1 MTLIVWGLTCALW
14 STVWVFIKLGV
25 ADVPPVTFAAYRL
38 FVALLVLAPI
48 TAARRFALPRH
59 TRDWVLIGGTGVLLL
74 GVNYALVYWGMQFVS
89 SGLAAVLQALTPV
102 FGMVFA
108 HVLLAHERITPVK
121 VAALAIGI
129 AGVSIIF
136 ADQLR
141 FAGWRS
147 LLGSSAILAGAIFVA
162 CAYVLMKKH
171 ARDLDPSII
180 TAGQMFAA
188 LLPLSAFA
196 FIVEGN
202 PLAIQWTT
210 TSAVA
215 LLYLAVFGS
224 ITGMWLNY
232 WLLKRMD
239 ATKVL
244 VMALAEPPIAMML
257 GAAIL
262 DETLSDPDD
271 RGDDLHSR
279 ERRRG
284 PRCGSRRC
292 YFASEARSAYLSV
305 SSTCNAWSASPRHAA
320 SAASNRPSAPSC
332 SSVSAISK
340 RPRIDRFAGGA
351 LQRMRFSLDALGVS
365 FVHGGSDRRQLG
377 PDNPR

>member
-1 MTLIVWGLTCALW
+1 MLAHGGNRGQLMTLIIWGLTCALW

-48 TAARRFALPRH
+48 TAARRVALPSDP
-59 TRDWVLIGGTGVLLL
+59 RDWVLIGGTGVLLL
-74 GVNYALVYWGMQFVS
+74 GVNYALLYWGMQFVS

-108 HVLLAHERITPVK
+108 HFLLAHERITPVK

-141 FAGWRS
+141 IAGWRS
-147 LLGSSAILAGAIFVA
+147 LSGSAAVLAGAMFVA
-162 CAYVLMKKH
+162 YAYVLMKKH

-180 TAGQMFAA
+180 AAGQMLAA

-196 FIVEGN
+196 FVVEGSL
-202 PLAIQWTT
+202 LAIRWTT
-210 TSAVA
+210 TAAVA
-215 LLYLAVFGS
+215 LLYLAVVGS
-224 ITGMWLNY
+224 ITATWLNY

-244 VMALAEPPIAMML
+244 VMGLAEPPIAMML

-262 DETLSDPDD
+262 DETLS
-271 RGDDLHSR
+271 
-279 ERRRG
+279 
-284 PRCGSRRC
+284 
-292 YFASEARSAYLSV
+292 ARMITGTISILVSV
-305 SSTCNAWSASPRHAA
+305 GVVLELVPYRRHA
-320 SAASNRPSAPSC
+320 
-332 SSVSAISK
+332 
-340 RPRIDRFAGGA
+340 
-351 LQRMRFSLDALGVS
+351 
-365 FVHGGSDRRQLG
+365 
-377 PDNPR
+377 

>member
-1 MTLIVWGLTCALW
+1 MTLIIWGLTCALW

-38 FVALLVLAPI
+38 FVALLVLVPI
-48 TAARRFALPRH
+48 TAIRRVALPTDR
-59 TRDWVLIGGTGVLLL
+59 RDWVLIGGTGVLLL
-74 GVNYALVYWGMQFVS
+74 GVNYGLLYWGMQFVS

-121 VAALAIGI
+121 IAALAIGI

-147 LLGSSAILAGAIFVA
+147 LLGSSAVLAGAMFVA
-162 CAYVLMKKH
+162 LAYVLMKKH
-171 ARDLDPSII
+171 ARNLDSGII

-202 PLAIQWTT
+202 PLAIRWTPT
-210 TSAVA
+210 AAVA

-239 ATKVL
+239 AIKLL
-244 VMALAEPPIAMML
+244 VMGLAEPPIAMIL

-262 DETLSDPDD
+262 DETLST
-271 RGDDLHSR
+271 RMITGTICILVSVGVVLDLVPY
-279 ERRRG
+279 RRR
-284 PRCGSRRC
+284 
-292 YFASEARSAYLSV
+292 A
-305 SSTCNAWSASPRHAA
+305 
-320 SAASNRPSAPSC
+320 
-332 SSVSAISK
+332 
-340 RPRIDRFAGGA
+340 
-351 LQRMRFSLDALGVS
+351 
-365 FVHGGSDRRQLG
+365 
-377 PDNPR
+377 

>member
-1 MTLIVWGLTCALW
+1 MTLIIWGLTCALW

-48 TAARRFALPRH
+48 TAARRLALPRNP
-59 TRDWVLIGGTGVLLL
+59 RDWVLIGGTGVLLL
-74 GVNYALVYWGMQFVS
+74 GVNYALVYWGMQFIS

-108 HVLLAHERITPVK
+108 HVLLAHERVTPVK

-147 LLGSSAILAGAIFVA
+147 LLGSSAVLAGAMFVA
-162 CAYVLMKKH
+162 GAYVLMKKH

-180 TAGQMFAA
+180 TAGQMLAA
-188 LLPLSAFA
+188 LLPLGAFA

-202 PLAIQWTT
+202 PLALQWTT
-210 TSAVA
+210 TAGVA
-215 LLYLAVFGS
+215 LIYLAVFGS

-262 DETLSDPDD
+262 DETLSARMIAGTICILVSVAVVLDVVPAAVTSLPW
-271 RGDDLHSR
+271 RA
-279 ERRRG
+279 RR
-284 PRCGSRRC
+284 
-292 YFASEARSAYLSV
+292 A
-305 SSTCNAWSASPRHAA
+305 
-320 SAASNRPSAPSC
+320 
-332 SSVSAISK
+332 
-340 RPRIDRFAGGA
+340 
-351 LQRMRFSLDALGVS
+351 
-365 FVHGGSDRRQLG
+365 
-377 PDNPR
+377 